1 MAARARPISRVWRII
16 VEPNDIESP
25 KSEFQ
30 PKPLTLRQNIVL
42 TIKVLAGAGAAI
54 ALLWL
59 GSAYTA
65 R

>member
-42 TIKVLAGAGAAI
+42 TLKIAGAGAAI

-59 GSAYTA
+59 GSVYTA

>member
-1 MAARARPISRVWRII
+1 M
-16 VEPNDIESP
+16 EPNDIESP

-30 PKPLTLRQNIVL
+30 PKPLTLRQNVVL